1 MRWPLRSLRILRPSD
16 GGGVALVN
24 LTIIVVAGEHDDP
37 VKIDKLTQRLKTSG
51 DALGKAVS
59 AASPPK
65 PT

>member
-1 MRWPLRSLRILRPSD
+1 M
-16 GGGVALVN
+16 ALVN
-24 LTIIVVAGEHDDP
+24 LTIVVIGGDCDDP
-37 VKIDKLTQRLKTSG
+37 VKIDKLTERLKTSG